1 MKKITLYILTFL
13 LLFCFYCTPT
23 YAKTTSY
30 SVLQGKTIKIA
41 NNKIVFTE
49 GKYSGTINT
58 TLNVLKR

>member
-30 SVLQGKTIKIA
+30 SVLQGKTIKIK
-41 NNKIVFTE
+41 NTKKI
-49 GKYSGTINT
+49 K
-58 TLNVLKR
+58 LNF